1 MNRTKVKIEIFND
14 GKMPIYASEC
24 SAGCDVFAA
33 KDINI
38 EPGQTVC
45 LPLNIKFA
53 LENGVEAQVRPRSGL
68 SLKTALRVPN
78 SPGTIDADY
87 RDEVCVILTNE
98 YSKEN
103 LIEELKSGRLDT
115 DKIKKISAAEYLGV
129 STEQLDAVGM
139 ADEIIV
145 VDVSDRLRHGTIRI
159 SKGDRIAQIV
169 FAKYCMAEFEQVERV
184 ADIGKNRGGGFGHT
198 GI

>member
-1 MNRTKVKIEIFND
+1 MNKTKVKIEIFGQ
-14 GKMPIYASEC
+14 GKLPIYATES

-33 KDINI
+33 IDMII

-53 LENGVEAQVRPRSGL
+53 LEGGVEAQVRPRSGL
-68 SLKTALRVPN
+68 SLKTTLRVPN

-87 RDEVCVILTNE
+87 RDEVCVILSNQ
-98 YSKEN
+98 YSDEN
-103 LIEELKSGRLDT
+103 LLQEIKNGRVEKE
-115 DKIKKISAAEYLGV
+115 KIKVITAAEYAGV
-129 STEQLDAVGM
+129 E
-139 ADEIIV
+139 ADSAEAFGIKNKNV
-145 VDVSDRLRHGTIRI
+145 VIDIEDGLMHGTVRI

-169 FAKYCMAEFEQVERV
+169 FAKHCVADFEQVESV
-184 ADIGKNRGGGFGHT
+184 AEIGKNRGGGFGHT